1 MNQPMRSPCGETL
14 LDSPHCHGWDP
25 RTPSHWR
32 EAPKRKHEVQW
43 EEELRGNNVQGEE
56 RPQNQTQEPNPMLQK
71 RKLMPRTEQ
80 EVLKN
85 VLNSI
90 EEREVNIRKPL
101 LESTQKRRQKIR
113 KLEGR
118 FMMSNF

>member
-1 MNQPMRSPCGETL
+1 
-14 LDSPHCHGWDP
+14 
-25 RTPSHWR
+25 
-32 EAPKRKHEVQW
+32 
-43 EEELRGNNVQGEE
+43 
-56 RPQNQTQEPNPMLQK
+56 MLQK

>member
-1 MNQPMRSPCGETL
+1 
-14 LDSPHCHGWDP
+14 
-25 RTPSHWR
+25 
-32 EAPKRKHEVQW
+32 
-43 EEELRGNNVQGEE
+43 
-56 RPQNQTQEPNPMLQK
+56 MLQK

-90 EEREVNIRKPL
+90 EETKVNIRKPL
-101 LESTQKRRQKIR
+101 LESIQKRRQKIR
-113 KLEGR
+113 KSEGQ

>member
-1 MNQPMRSPCGETL
+1 
-14 LDSPHCHGWDP
+14 
-25 RTPSHWR
+25 
-32 EAPKRKHEVQW
+32 
-43 EEELRGNNVQGEE
+43 
-56 RPQNQTQEPNPMLQK
+56 MLQK

-90 EEREVNIRKPL
+90 EETEVNIRKPL

>member
-1 MNQPMRSPCGETL
+1 M
-14 LDSPHCHGWDP
+14 DSPGP
-25 RTPSHWR
+25 RHWR
-32 EAPKRKHEVQW
+32 DAPKRKHKVQR
-43 EEELRGNNVQGEE
+43 EEELSGNNVQGEE

-90 EEREVNIRKPL
+90 EETKVNIRKPL
-101 LESTQKRRQKIR
+101 LESIQKRRQKIR
-113 KLEGR
+113 KSEGQ